1 MDAHD
6 NEYLA
11 AAAGMQQ
18 VYGYRPQRGD
28 LVEVALPFTLE
39 PATGVVLEV
48 DGTDVEVSVGDSTLL
63 YRTDELRPISTQE
76 SRRSR

>member
-1 MDAHD
+1 MDA
-6 NEYLA
+6 NEREYAA

-39 PATGVVLEV
+39 PATGVVLDV